1 LSQQDLFVTVLRKEA
16 KKNKTLRLALDA
28 DTVQP
33 LIAWAEK
40 FKKIRKETKAAKKEE
55 KNHAV
60 PESCL
65 GKRTKIKHGL

>member
-1 LSQQDLFVTVLRKEA
+1 
-16 KKNKTLRLALDA
+16 LRLALDA

-33 LIAWAEK
+33 LLSWAEE
-40 FKKIRKETKAAKKEE
+40 FKKIRKETKAAKKEVNQ